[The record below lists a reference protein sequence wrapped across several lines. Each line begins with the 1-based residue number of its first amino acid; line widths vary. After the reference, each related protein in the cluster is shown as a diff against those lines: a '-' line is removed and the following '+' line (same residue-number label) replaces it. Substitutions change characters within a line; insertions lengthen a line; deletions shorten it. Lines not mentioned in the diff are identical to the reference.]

1 VFNDRVSRYF
11 VAFPFA
17 PQKVH
22 VSCERAV
29 SRENNNKEHLH
40 LPTVKAKQKCTHS
53 DGMNVGS
60 MSQGVLWAKFKLK
73 FKFLHKQQTT

>member
-1 VFNDRVSRYF
+1 MTVFRVISSRF
-11 VAFPFA
+11 RLPLKKFM
-17 PQKVH
+17 
-22 VSCERAV
+22 SRERAV

-40 LPTVKAKQKCTHS
+40 LDLPTVKAKQKCTHS

>member
-1 VFNDRVSRYF
+1 VKTTINY
-11 VAFPFA
+11 
-17 PQKVH
+17 
-22 VSCERAV
+22 
-29 SRENNNKEHLH
+29 KEHLH